1 MNRAAHHRF
10 TRTLHGALRQA
21 HIRRIGLRL
30 SLLISTALSLAGCA
44 FLRSASTPM
53 ERVTFREA
61 GPQKARGA
69 IVLLPGFGDRP
80 AAFEDNGFVAALA
93 RRAPDYDVFGADAH
107 FGYYRKRTVLDR
119 LEHDVI
125 GPLRARG
132 YREIW
137 LMGASMGG
145 LGAVAYARTHP
156 ERIRGVML
164 FAPYMGPQEV
174 VREVAATGLCKY
186 DKPDDGKDE
195 EARLARENFRWL
207 RQQAC
212 EDRKVSLWLGVGTE
226 DRLRRPDSVLADA
239 LDPTHV
245 QILPG
250 GHGWKVWTPAVDRLA
265 QTAFDTFE
273 TMH

>member
-1 MNRAAHHRF
+1 MNAAPLHRGLLWL
-10 TRTLHGALRQA
+10 TGASAQL
-21 HIRRIGLRL
+21 GLRL
-30 SLLISTALSLAGCA
+30 LLFVSAGLSIAGCA
-44 FLRSASTPM
+44 FLRSASVPM
-53 ERVTFREA
+53 QRVTFREV
-61 GPQKARGA
+61 GPDKAAGA

-80 AAFEDNGFVAALA
+80 AAFQEHGFVAALA
-93 RRAPDYDVFGADAH
+93 RRAPHYDVFGADAH

-145 LGAVAYARTHP
+145 LGAVAYARTYP

-174 VREVAATGLCKY
+174 VREVAAVGLCNY
-186 DKPDDGKDE
+186 EKPSESKDD
-195 EARLARENFRWL
+195 EAHFARENFRWL
-207 RQQAC
+207 KQQAC

-226 DRLRRPDSVLADA
+226 DRASRPDSVLARA
-239 LDPTHV
+239 LDAKHV

-250 GHGWKVWTPAVDRLA
+250 GHGWNVWTPAVDRLA
-265 QTAFDTFE
+265 QTAFDTSE

>member
-1 MNRAAHHRF
+1 MTPLFRSRARG
-10 TRTLHGALRQA
+10 RALTYA
-21 HIRRIGLRL
+21 YARRIGVRL
-30 SLLISTALSLAGCA
+30 SLLLSASLGLMGCA
-44 FLRSASTPM
+44 FLRSASVPM
-53 ERVTFREA
+53 ERVAFREA
-61 GPQKARGA
+61 GPDKARGA

-80 AAFEDNGFVAALA
+80 AAFEENGFVAALA
-93 RRAPDYDVFGADAH
+93 RRAPSYDVFGADAH
-107 FGYYRKRTVLDR
+107 FGYYRKRTVIDR
-119 LEHDVI
+119 LEQDVI

-145 LGAVAYARTHP
+145 LGAVAYTRTHP

-174 VREVAATGLCKY
+174 VREVAAVGLCKY
-186 DKPDDGKDE
+186 LPPAQNNDD

-212 EDRKVSLWLGVGTE
+212 EDRKVSLWLGVGSE
-226 DRLRRPDSVLADA
+226 DRLKRPDSVLANA

-245 QILPG
+245 LILPG

-265 QTAFDTFE
+265 QTAFDTIE
-273 TMH
+273 AMH